1 MNKYII
7 YSFIIISSLIL
18 IYFLNTALDNYAET
32 HYNNNLKILDHGHK
46 FTPNLYEF
54 EYILT
59 LYDQTILLPLF
70 FNIKAL
76 IEFIFL
82 FIIILLIRSF
92 VIWLTVLPK
101 YKKCNIKYSNI
112 FFGGCYDK
120 LFSGHTAGILIAT
133 LLYKKYFNLSNIHLV
148 LINAINIFLLLS
160 TRGHYTNDIIM
171 AIFVSLLVYN
181 NNSINNFINN
191 NPYICLK

>member
-1 MNKYII
+1 MDNHII
-7 YSFIIISSLIL
+7 YSLIIFSSLFL
-18 IYFLNTALDNYAET
+18 IYFLNTSLDNYAET
-32 HYNNNLKILDHGHK
+32 HYKNNFKILDHGHK
-46 FTPNLYEF
+46 FTPNLFEF
-54 EYILT
+54 EFLLN
-59 LYDQTILLPLF
+59 LYGQSIILPLF

-82 FIIILLIRSF
+82 MIIIFLIRSF

-101 YKKCNIKYSNI
+101 YKKCNIQYSNF

-120 LFSGHTAGILIAT
+120 LFSGHTACILIAT
-133 LLYKKYFNLSNIHLV
+133 LLYKKYFNLSNIYLV

-171 AIFVSLLVYN
+171 AIFVTLFIYN

-191 NPYICLK
+191 NPIVCLK